1 MTRSSRLSQITSL
14 LQDGRIHRAEDL
26 ADHFAVSVRTIYR
39 DMTRLKHSGV
49 PLQGTPGDGYRA
61 TAEITLPPLSL
72 TGAEL
77 EVFRL
82 GLSVVS
88 DAGETEQKT
97 AAQSLLQ
104 KLDQALVEGPTP
116 ISPIQPSPNLQQYL
130 SLIRQAIS
138 TRQRLRLSKG
148 SSNQIVRPLRLDY
161 FGRIWRCICW
171 NETLNDFDAL
181 VVTDISYLSALPSL
195 FVDEA
200 GKTLKDYLTT

>member
-1 MTRSSRLSQITSL
+1 MPLLNRLSQITTL
-14 LQDGRIHRAEDL
+14 LQDGRVHRAEDL
-26 ADHFAVSVRTIYR
+26 ADQFGVSPRTIYR
-39 DMTRLKHSGV
+39 DMARLKNSGV

-61 TAEITLPPLSL
+61 TAETTLPPLSL

-88 DAGETEQKT
+88 DAGDVDQKT
-97 AAQSLLQ
+97 AAQSLLE
-104 KLDQALVEGPTP
+104 KLDQALVDGPTP
-116 ISPIQPSPNLQQYL
+116 LTPLPPSPNLQQNV

-138 TRQRLRLSKG
+138 ARQRLRVSVDAN
-148 SSNQIVRPLRLDY
+148 SQIVRPLRLDY

-181 VVTDISYLSALPSL
+181 VVADISYLSALPSL

-200 GKTLKDYLTT
+200 GKTLKDYLTS